1 MAIFHLTAKVIS
13 RGKGQSAIA
22 AAAYRSGERLRDEEA
37 DEQKFYTSR
46 AERIEHT
53 EIMAPAEAPEWAR
66 DRNRLWNAAEQAE
79 KRKDAQL
86 AREIEVSLP
95 HELTHEQ
102 RVWLVKD
109 FAREAFVRRGYAVDI
124 AIHAPDKKSDERN
137 HHAHLMVTM
146 RELGPEGFALK
157 KDRSLNSNE
166 QLGQWREQWAHLANR
181 HLERHGHEARID
193 HRSLKEQGI
202 EREAGVHL
210 GYAANEMARRG
221 AQSDRMDRL
230 KEVIERNDIRLE
242 QATLDREIDAL
253 MAQVSER
260 ARPQG
265 PKEWYQVGPAKS
277 DSQLA
282 QEQAERD
289 TWRDARFWGQQ
300 EAWRASVREND
311 PDKDRAAVAERGAG
325 VARSGLQV
333 ADRATGAVMSLADY
347 VGGLVSGHSKPE
359 PAREQRGEL
368 AGFIHDDPKL
378 RKEQQ
383 LARYAVVK
391 AEREADKA
399 LERIEDDMKAGKS
412 LSASDI
418 QNLTHAHQQTLR
430 HFGDDGMRQLVE
442 DMHKRNERYWS
453 SDGRERD

>member
-1 MAIFHLTAKVIS
+1 
-13 RGKGQSAIA
+13 
-22 AAAYRSGERLRDEEA
+22 
-37 DEQKFYTSR
+37 
-46 AERIEHT
+46 
-53 EIMAPAEAPEWAR
+53 
-66 DRNRLWNAAEQAE
+66 
-79 KRKDAQL
+79 
-86 AREIEVSLP
+86 
-95 HELTHEQ
+95 
-102 RVWLVKD
+102 
-109 FAREAFVRRGYAVDI
+109 
-124 AIHAPDKKSDERN
+124 
-137 HHAHLMVTM
+137 
-146 RELGPEGFALK
+146 
-157 KDRSLNSNE
+157 
-166 QLGQWREQWAHLANR
+166 
-181 HLERHGHEARID
+181 
-193 HRSLKEQGI
+193 
-202 EREAGVHL
+202 
-210 GYAANEMARRG
+210 
-221 AQSDRMDRL
+221 
-230 KEVIERNDIRLE
+230 
-242 QATLDREIDAL
+242 
-253 MAQVSER
+253 
-260 ARPQG
+260 
-265 PKEWYQVGPAKS
+265 VGPAKS

-282 QEQAERD
+282 QEQAERE

-311 PDKDRAAVAERGAG
+311 PDKIDLAERGAG

-359 PAREQRGEL
+359 PEREQRGEL

-383 LARYAVVK
+383 LARYAAVK